1 MTNLIITG
9 PTASGKSNLAL
20 KLAKDFDNIELISA
34 DAFQVYKGL
43 DIGTA
48 KPTNYERQIVKH
60 HLIDINEPT
69 ECYTSGIFVENAEKL
84 IENIRHRGK
93 IPVIVGGTGLYIKSL
108 SEGIFDCPK
117 IDDSIRKSLHLDI
130 EKYGLEYLYKKLL
143 LIDNDY
149 ATRISC
155 NDPVRII
162 RALEVYEG
170 LGITFTE
177 AHIKYKKN
185 PKYKYYICV
194 LTPERDK
201 LYENINL
208 RTKLMWQSG
217 WVEEVKTLLNNGVP
231 VDCPAFRAIGYKEVI
246 DYINDSIDEEK
257 AIYEISKQTRH
268 FAKRQ
273 YTWFRGMKNINYFYD
288 NDKLFN
294 SAKSFILGG

>member
-1 MTNLIITG
+1 MINLIITG

-20 KLAKDFDNIELISA
+20 TLAKDFDNIELISA

-48 KPTNYERQIVKH
+48 KPTTSERQLVKH

-69 ECYTSGIFVENAEKL
+69 ECYTAGIFVENAEKL

-108 SEGIFDCPK
+108 SEGIFNCPK
-117 IDDSIRKSLHLDI
+117 IDDNIRKSLHIDI

-143 LIDNDY
+143 FIDNDY
-149 ATRISC
+149 ATRISF
-155 NDPVRII
+155 NDPVRIV

-185 PKYKYYICV
+185 PKYKYHICV
-194 LTPERDK
+194 LAPERDK

-231 VDCPAFRAIGYKEVI
+231 IDCPAFRAIGYKEVI
-246 DYINDSIDEEK
+246 DYINNIIDEEK

-273 YTWFRGMKNINYFYD
+273 YTWFRGMKNINYFHD
-288 NDKLFN
+288 NNKCYN
-294 SAKSFILGG
+294 SAKSYILGG